1 MNEPSDKRG
10 IIVGLFILI
19 GIAILIGGILII
31 GNLHETFKQKM
42 QVTVLFEDVNGLQ
55 VGNNVFFSGVKIGT
69 VNNLEFYG
77 KSQVKVIFKIETKV
91 QSYIRKDAKVKISTD
106 GLIGNKILVIYG
118 GTSVAGEVQENDTL
132 STGKTFSSEEMINTL
147 QDNNNN
153 LKAITGD
160 FKIISKKLVNGEG
173 TIGKLL
179 KDSSVYTN
187 IDAATASLR
196 QAAAKAE
203 QLITSLSTFSSGLN
217 KKGTFANQI
226 VTDTVVFNSMKSSA
240 FQLQKIADT
249 ASVFISDLKHAG
261 SNPKS
266 SIGILLHDE
275 ESGAHLK
282 ATIKNLESSSQKLDE
297 DLTAVRHSFLLRGF
311 FKKKAKA
318 ETETK

>member
-77 KSQVKVIFKIETKV
+77 KSQVKVVFKIETKV

-153 LKAITGD
+153 LKAITD
-160 FKIISKKLVNGEG
+160 RK
-173 TIGKLL
+173 
-179 KDSSVYTN
+179 SV
-187 IDAATASLR
+187 
-196 QAAAKAE
+196 
-203 QLITSLSTFSSGLN
+203 
-217 KKGTFANQI
+217 
-226 VTDTVVFNSMKSSA
+226 V
-240 FQLQKIADT
+240 
-249 ASVFISDLKHAG
+249 
-261 SNPKS
+261 
-266 SIGILLHDE
+266 
-275 ESGAHLK
+275 
-282 ATIKNLESSSQKLDE
+282 
-297 DLTAVRHSFLLRGF
+297 
-311 FKKKAKA
+311 
-318 ETETK
+318 

>member
-19 GIAILIGGILII
+19 GISILIAGILII

-42 QVTVLFEDVNGLQ
+42 KVNVLFEDVNGLQ
-55 VGNNVFFSGVKIGT
+55 VGNNVWFSGVKIGT
-69 VNNLEFYG
+69 VNNMEFYG
-77 KSQVKVIFKIETKV
+77 KAQVKVTFKIETKV
-91 QSYIRKDAKVKISTD
+91 QPYIRKDAKVKISND

-118 GTSVAGEVQENDTL
+118 GTPTAGEVQEDDTL
-132 STGKTFSSEEMINTL
+132 STGKTFSSEEMMNTL

-153 LKAITGD
+153 LKSITGD
-160 FKIISKKLVNGEG
+160 FKIISKKLINGEG
-173 TIGKLL
+173 TIGKVL

-187 IDAATASLR
+187 IDNATKSLQQAS
-196 QAAAKAE
+196 AKAQ
-203 QLITSLSTFSSGLN
+203 QLIASLSTFSSGLN
-217 KKGTFANQI
+217 KKGTLANQL
-226 VTDTVVFNSMKSSA
+226 VTDTVVFNSMKSSVL
-240 FQLQKIADT
+240 QLQQIADT

-261 SNPKS
+261 NNPKS

-297 DLTAVRHSFLLRGF
+297 DLAAAQHSFLLRKY
-311 FKKKAKA
+311 FKKKEKS
-318 ETETK
+318 ETK

>member
-19 GIAILIGGILII
+19 GIAILIAGILII

-42 QVTVLFEDVNGLQ
+42 RVAVLFEDVNGLQ
-55 VGNNVFFSGVKIGT
+55 VGNNVWFSGVKIGT
-69 VNNLEFYG
+69 VNNLDFYG
-77 KSQVKVIFKIETKV
+77 KSQVKVVFKIETKV
-91 QSYIRKDAKVKISTD
+91 QTYIRKDAKVKISTD

-118 GTSVAGEVQENDTL
+118 GTPTAGEVQEDDTL
-132 STGKTFSSEEMINTL
+132 GTEKTFSAEEMINTL
-147 QDNNNN
+147 RDNNDN

-187 IDAATASLR
+187 IDAATASL
-196 QAAAKAE
+196 QKASAKAE

-217 KKGTFANQI
+217 KKGTLANQL
-226 VTDTVVFNSMKSSA
+226 VTDTVVFNSMKSSVL
-240 FQLQKIADT
+240 QLQKIADT

-266 SIGILLHDE
+266 SVGILLHDE

-297 DLTAVRHSFLLRGF
+297 DLTAVRHNFLLRGF

-318 ETETK
+318 ETK